1 MVKLQGFNKFLAE
14 IAGINDKLEKNV
26 TKALSKSANLVRNDV
41 IKSIQTTSKGYFW
54 AKKDDKKK
62 GKKKRVS
69 NLKKVPKGRWV
80 SKPGDAP
87 NTNTGRLVGSITMEV
102 AENYAEVGT
111 DIEYAWDLEFG
122 SSKNKARP
130 FMTPAAERNR
140 AKIDALIEEAVSEA
154 FK

>member
-14 IAGINDKLEKNV
+14 MAGINDKLEKNV
-26 TKALSKSANLVRNDV
+26 KKALSKSANLIRNDV
-41 IKSIQTTSKGYFW
+41 VKSIQTISKGYIW
-54 AKKDDKKK
+54 TEKEGKKK
-62 GKKKRVS
+62 GKK
-69 NLKKVPKGRWV
+69 RWV

-87 NTNTGRLVGSITMEV
+87 NSDTGRLVGSITMEV
-102 AENYAEVGT
+102 AENYAKVGT

-122 SSKNKARP
+122 SSENKARP